1 MLERL
6 PLIRQKSGHL
16 LDGLNTGNSKFLRC
30 LEVNMLW
37 LYEPVS
43 PTMTGSA
50 WYAVWTLTS
59 GSRGNVSKLHIC
71 ESDALV
77 VLFGHWLTSIESDP
91 LTVSLWAVNLPSGC
105 KLMPAFLYSN
115 GYALVKPAPDLV
127 INQKKS
133 PITGDDLASL
143 NQSWNDTLPEK
154 KAKKKKKIKNKTLSK
169 GSGHH

>member
-59 GSRGNVSKLHIC
+59 GRRGNVSKLHIC

-91 LTVSLWAVNLPSGC
+91 LTVSLWAFNLPSGC

-154 KAKKKKKIKNKTLSK
+154 KINNFFF
-169 GSGHH
+169 

>member
-59 GSRGNVSKLHIC
+59 GRRGNVSKLHIC

-77 VLFGHWLTSIESDP
+77 VLFGHWLTSIESEP
-91 LTVSLWAVNLPSGC
+91 LTVSLWAFNLPSGC

-127 INQKKS
+127 INQKVTHHWRWFGLLEPVMKWH
-133 PITGDDLASL
+133 TAR
-143 NQSWNDTLPEK
+143 EK
-154 KAKKKKKIKNKTLSK
+154 INKLKKIN
-169 GSGHH
+169 